1 MGATVVRAARRAVEL
16 VAAPLG
22 YLARLAARLVRRVV
36 CLVRLVA
43 WWLICGAAC
52 WLVLRVVGV
61 PAPAAMAVVLGVG
74 LVVAAVCWWVL
85 VVEPWLFAPRPS
97 TRPQVVTGPPGLP
110 ARADEVDHVEF
121 ARALSL
127 VADRYLVECEHRAGL
142 DHRGQS

>member
-1 MGATVVRAARRAVEL
+1 MGATVVRAARPAGEL
-16 VAAPLG
+16 VAALLG
-22 YLARLAARLVRRVV
+22 CLARLAARLVRLVV
-36 CLVRLVA
+36 HLVRVVA
-43 WWLICGAAC
+43 WWLTCGAAC

-74 LVVAAVCWWVL
+74 LVAVVVCWWVL

-97 TRPQVVTGPPGLP
+97 TRPQVVTGPPRLP
-110 ARADEVDHVEF
+110 ARADEVEHVEF

-142 DHRGQS
+142 DRRGRP